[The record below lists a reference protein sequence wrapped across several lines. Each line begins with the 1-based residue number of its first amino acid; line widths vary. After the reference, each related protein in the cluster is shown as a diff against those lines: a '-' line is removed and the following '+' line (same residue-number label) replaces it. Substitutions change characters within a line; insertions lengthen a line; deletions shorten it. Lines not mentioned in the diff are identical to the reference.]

1 MPNFP
6 VLSATAARDMLQSGA
21 LLIDVRPTA
30 DFRHSH
36 LPGSISVPFSQLPQQ
51 ISRLAAPNRVILLY
65 CTHGIT
71 SHSAALVLARLGYT
85 RLYIV
90 RP

>member
-6 VLSATAARDMLQSGA
+6 VLSSTTAQDMLQHGA

-30 DFRHSH
+30 DFKRSH
-36 LPGSISVPFSQLPQQ
+36 LPGSISVPLSLLPQQ
-51 ISRLAAPNRVILLY
+51 ISHLAAPHQAILLY
-65 CTHGIT
+65 CVHGIT

>member
-6 VLSATAARDMLQSGA
+6 VISPATAQNMLKHGA

-30 DFRHSH
+30 DFKHSH
-36 LPGSISVPFSQLPQQ
+36 LPGSISVPLSQLPQQ
-51 ISRLAAPNRVILLY
+51 ISRLAAPNRTVLLY

-71 SHSAALVLARLGYT
+71 SHSAALVLMRLGYT
-85 RLYIV
+85 KLYIV